1 MRVLAYTSPASGHL
15 FPLVPTLEALR
26 GRGHEVTVLTLAT
39 RCEAMR
45 ELGFD
50 VHPIA
55 AAVEAIEHD
64 DHAAR
69 GVRSKLRRS
78 LDVFARRAEHEL
90 PDMRAAID
98 SHDPDVVICD
108 ANSWGAQAVAEASG
122 IPCGLFIPYPVWL
135 SAPEA
140 PPYGPGLPPARGPVG
155 RLRDRVLRPVIE
167 GSLVKEILPR
177 INTVRRA
184 AGVPE
189 LETGAELFTRPPLV
203 LYFTAEPFEYPRAE
217 WPACFRL
224 VGPCAWEPP
233 SQAPEWLVRDERPVV
248 LVSTSSEYQ
257 GDEQLVST
265 AFAAL
270 AGRSDLLVVA
280 TMPSADPGSIAV
292 PPNARIERFQPHGPL
307 LERAAAVVCHG
318 GMGVTQKALAAGVPV
333 CAVPFGRDQLEVAR
347 RLEVSG
353 AGTRLPARRLSPA
366 RLRSA
371 VESAIERREGAQ
383 RIAAAFAGA
392 GGGEAGADAVEA
404 LARPRA
410 GATLLT

>member
-26 GRGHEVTVLTLAT
+26 GRGHETTVLTLAS
-39 RCEAMR
+39 RCGAMR
-45 ELGFD
+45 ELGFE
-50 VHPIA
+50 VHPISG
-55 AAVEAIEHD
+55 AVEAIEHD

-69 GVRSKLRRS
+69 GVRAKLRRS

-90 PDMRAAID
+90 RDMRGAIGA
-98 SHDPDVVICD
+98 HRPDVVICD

-122 IPCGLFIPYPVWL
+122 IPYALFVPYPVWL
-135 SAPEA
+135 PSPET
-140 PPYGPGLPPARGPVG
+140 PPFGPGLAPARGPAG
-155 RLRDRVLRPVIE
+155 RMRDRLLRPVIE

-177 INTVRRA
+177 INAVRRA

-189 LETGAELFTRPPLV
+189 LADGAALFTRPPLV
-203 LYFTAEPFEYPRAE
+203 LYFTAEPFEYPRAA
-217 WPACFRL
+217 WPAGFRL

-233 SQAPEWLVRDERPVV
+233 SEPPAWLAADERPIV

-257 GDEQLVST
+257 GDEQLVGA

-270 AGRSDLLVVA
+270 AGRSDLHVVA
-280 TMPSADPGSIAV
+280 TMPSASPGSIAV

-307 LERAAAVVCHG
+307 LERAVAVVCHG

-353 AGTRLPARRLSPA
+353 AGTRLPAQRLSPA
-366 RLRSA
+366 RLRAA
-371 VESAIERREGAQ
+371 VEGAIQRREDAR
-383 RIAAAFAGA
+383 RIAAAFAAA
-392 GGGEAGADAVEA
+392 GGGRAGADAVES
-404 LARPRA
+404 LARPVA
-410 GATLLT
+410 EASLLT

>member
-26 GRGHEVTVLTLAT
+26 QRGHEVTVLTL
-39 RCEAMR
+39 RSRLDAMR
-45 ELGFD
+45 AIGFD

-55 AAVEAIEHD
+55 AAVEAVEHD
-64 DHAAR
+64 DHTAR
-69 GVRSKLRRS
+69 GARAKLRRS

-90 PDMRAAID
+90 PDMRTAIEA
-98 SHDPDVVICD
+98 HRPDVVVCD
-108 ANSWGAQAVAEASG
+108 ANSWGAQAVAEAAG
-122 IPCGLFIPYPVWL
+122 LPYGLFIPYPVWL
-135 SAPEA
+135 SSPEA
-140 PPYGPGLPPARGPVG
+140 PPYGPGLPPARGPMG
-155 RLRDRVLRPVIE
+155 HMRDRLLRPVIE

-177 INTVRRA
+177 INAVRRS

-189 LETGAELFTRPPLV
+189 LVDGAELFTRPPLV
-203 LYFTAEPFEYPRAE
+203 LYFTAEPFEYPRAQ
-217 WPACFRL
+217 WPAGFRL

-233 SQAPEWLVRDERPVV
+233 SQAPDWLTADERPVV

-270 AGRSDLLVVA
+270 ADRSDLLVVA
-280 TMPSADPGSIAV
+280 TMPSADPRSIAV

-307 LERAAAVVCHG
+307 LERALAVACHG

-333 CAVPFGRDQLEVAR
+333 CAVSFGRDQLEVAR

-353 AGTRLPARRLSPA
+353 AGTRLPVRRLSPA

-371 VESAIERREGAQ
+371 VEEAIACRPGAE
-383 RIAAAFAGA
+383 RIAAAFAAA
-392 GGGEAGADAVEA
+392 GGGQAGAQAVEA

-410 GATLLT
+410 GETLLT